1 VFFSPKL
8 KKTKQTKFFFKK
20 VPIYGT
26 SVITDTMHND
36 IKMYG
41 IVKNSLL
48 GEAQLYILHKQ
59 ILPLIHNTYI
69 FYRWL
74 SIREGGYDRRI

>member
-1 VFFSPKL
+1 
-8 KKTKQTKFFFKK
+8 
-20 VPIYGT
+20 
-26 SVITDTMHND
+26 MHND

-41 IVKNSLL
+41 IVKNGLL
-48 GEAQLYILHKQ
+48 GEVQLYILDKQ
-59 ILPLIHNTYI
+59 ILPLIHKTCI